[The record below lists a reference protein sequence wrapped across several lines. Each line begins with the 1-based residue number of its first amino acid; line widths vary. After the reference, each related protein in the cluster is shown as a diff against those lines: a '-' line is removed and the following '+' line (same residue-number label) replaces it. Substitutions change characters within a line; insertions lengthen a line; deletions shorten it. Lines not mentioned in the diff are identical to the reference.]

1 MFLKV
6 LRGKRKE
13 KRHILFWRVGFAI
26 LKPHMKALGWYHTHF
41 LWMNDD
47 DEDLCFG
54 KTRAYKRSVTH
65 AFLPCG
71 STVLDH
77 QLSNNYWLLV
87 TSILNH
93 YTCTYQ
99 LSNSNS
105 TPPLDPP
112 RKNIINFSKH
122 HQYHFFDSISTP
134 SWVILGST
142 SMNNTEKAP
151 TCSCITNMHMLL
163 KMFLLLFIDS

>member
-1 MFLKV
+1 
-6 LRGKRKE
+6 
-13 KRHILFWRVGFAI
+13 
-26 LKPHMKALGWYHTHF
+26 MKALGCWYHTHF

-47 DEDLCFG
+47 DDEGFCVLEKINKG
-54 KTRAYKRSVTH
+54 IYKRSVTH

-163 KMFLLLFIDS
+163 KKMFLLPSHFIYYS